1 MRFLADES
9 CDFAV
14 VAALRAAG
22 YEVSAVAEINCGAE
36 DQTVL
41 ALARSEQ
48 RVVLTEDK
56 DFGLLAYAGGKQTT
70 GVILIRFPG
79 NARSTL
85 GHAVVSVVRDLGDRI
100 AGAFVVIEPGRAR
113 ISRPPTVD

>member
-1 MRFLADES
+1 VRFLADES

-22 YEVSAVAEINCGAE
+22 YEVSAVAEVNGGAK
-36 DQTVL
+36 DPAVL
-41 ALARSEQ
+41 ELARSEQ
-48 RVVLTEDK
+48 RVLVTEDK
-56 DFGLLAYAGGKQTT
+56 DFGLLAYAGGNQTA

-79 NARSTL
+79 DARSRL
-85 GHAVVSVVRDLGDRI
+85 GDAVVSVVREVGDRI

-113 ISRPPTVD
+113 VSRPPILG